1 MREES
6 EFQKAV
12 PICPP
17 LNKEQH
23 ISCDVYKKFQR
34 WWRDFVM
41 MVEGGLSWAELWKC
55 KGQLN
60 LKDIL
65 KEENSV

>member
-1 MREES
+1 
-6 EFQKAV
+6 
-12 PICPP
+12 
-17 LNKEQH
+17 
-23 ISCDVYKKFQR
+23 
-34 WWRDFVM
+34 M